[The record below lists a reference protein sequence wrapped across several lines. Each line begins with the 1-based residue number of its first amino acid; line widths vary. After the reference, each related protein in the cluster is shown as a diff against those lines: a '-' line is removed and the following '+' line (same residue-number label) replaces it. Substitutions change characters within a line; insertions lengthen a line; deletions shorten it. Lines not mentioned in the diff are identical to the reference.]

1 MTDPQG
7 PAEHPAI
14 AFDHSAVS
22 GEFVTLDGE
31 EMYCI
36 SGFEVMPAFL
46 VSIVSDSDHWLY
58 VSSNGGLSAGRVE
71 AERCLFPYETDD
83 RLYRSGGSTGPFTN
97 LRVTLPNGRQAYW
110 EPFTEWA
117 DLEHIHRNLYKHI
130 TGNSIVF
137 EEVHDDLALTFRYR
151 WSTSSAYGFIRT
163 ATLERHPGSEAKTV
177 EILDGL
183 LNIMPANVPLGLQQ
197 SSSTLVEAYR
207 RNEVDPATN
216 LAVFSLESR
225 ISDRPEPAESL
236 RANIA
241 WVTGLEDP
249 RIVLSAYRIPAF
261 SQGQHLEG
269 QRITKGRRGH
279 YLVTTS
285 IDLEATP
292 TKTWSIVADVYQTQ
306 NQIEFLRSR
315 LLNEPALAADVAEQ
329 VDQGTV
335 RLRQLIDSADANQ
348 CTADRMA
355 TAHHFANTLFNS
367 MRGGVFADG
376 CCIPVGDFAQFLQ
389 SRNRLVSRAH
399 AEWLLT
405 LGSQIDYRDLLTKSS
420 QRNDPDLERLCYE
433 YLPLTFS
440 RRHGDP
446 SRPWNRFTIRVKH
459 DDGTPI
465 LDYQGNWRDIF
476 QNWEALCYSFPEFFE
491 GVIAKFVNASTVDG
505 FNPYRITRDGI
516 DWEVPEPDDPW
527 SNIGYWGDHQ
537 IVYLL
542 RLLEA
547 AEAFRPG
554 ALENLLEREIFSY
567 ADVPYRLRP
576 YEAIVR
582 NSKDTIEYD
591 PRLARHVEERT
602 AIVGSDGKLATTS
615 DGSIYHVNLAEKLL
629 VPALAKLANLV
640 VDGGIWMNTQRPE
653 WNDGNN
659 ALVGNG
665 LSMVTLSY
673 LRRYLGFC
681 ERLFTALA
689 GETFVVSVEVAEWLT
704 ETERILSTYQDRLEQ
719 TSISDRR
726 RKRLLDA
733 LGTAFDEYRMK
744 VYNGFSGKTTVDSR
758 TVIELC
764 RTGSAYADHS
774 IRANR
779 TPGGLYHSYNLVS
792 FQEGAREAS
801 IEHLAEMLEGQV
813 AAISSGILSSE
824 EVLSVVDALFAS
836 SLYRSDQQSFTL
848 YPAKELPSFLDKNV
862 IPAES
867 VEDNPLLSALVD
879 TGDSSVVV
887 RDALGAY
894 RFAPALVSSAE
905 LMAALDR
912 LSELPKWTELVSVHR
927 VEVSNAYEGVFQHKS
942 FTGRSGSMYKYEG
955 IGSIYWHMVAKL
967 LLAVQE
973 AFWRARTEGEPAE
986 KLGAL
991 AEAYYRVR
999 HGLSSDKTPGRYG
1012 AFPMD
1017 PYSHSPAHMGAQQP
1031 GMTGQVKEEVLTRWG
1046 ELGVRIDGGKLVF
1059 DPILLRRRE
1068 FLVEERE
1075 WQHDYTPGRAAPI
1088 TLPPNSLG
1096 FTYCQVP
1103 IVYRLVKGPGSVTV
1117 TLTDGRESTFGELQ
1131 LDRETSRA
1139 VFERRRAVHRIE
1151 VLVPE
1156 SAITLS

>member
-7 PAEHPAI
+7 PAGHPAI

-22 GEFVTLDGE
+22 GGFVTLDGE
-31 EMYCI
+31 EVYRI

-46 VSIVSDSDHWLY
+46 ISVVSDSDHWMY
-58 VSSNGGLSAGRVE
+58 VSSNGGLSAGRV
-71 AERCLFPYETDD
+71 APERCLFPYETDD

-97 LRVTLPNGRQAYW
+97 LRVTLTDGRQAYW

-137 EEVHDDLALTFRYR
+137 EEVHHDLALTFRYR

-163 ATLERHPGSEAKTV
+163 ATLERHAGSAARTV

-183 LNIMPANVPLGLQQ
+183 LNVMPANVPLGLQQ

-216 LAVFSLESR
+216 LAIFSLESR

-261 SQGQHLEG
+261 SQGRHLEG

-292 TKTWSIVADVYQTQ
+292 TKSWSIVADVHQTQ

-315 LLNEPALAADVAEQ
+315 LLNEPDLAADVAEQ
-329 VDQGTV
+329 VDRGTV
-335 RLRQLIDSADANQ
+335 RLRRLIDSADANQ

-376 CCIPVGDFAQFLQ
+376 CCISVDDFTRFLN
-389 SRNRLVSRAH
+389 SRNRPVSRAH
-399 AEWLLT
+399 ADWLMA
-405 LGSQIDYRDLLTKSS
+405 LGDRIDYRDLLSKSS
-420 QRNDPDLERLCYE
+420 QRKDPDLERLCYE

-446 SRPWNRFTIRVKH
+446 SRPWNRFAIRVEH

-476 QNWEALCYSFPEFFE
+476 QNWEALCFSFPEFFE

-505 FNPYRITRDGI
+505 FNPYRITREGI

-547 AEAFRPG
+547 AEAFQPG
-554 ALENLLEREIFSY
+554 TLESLLKREIFSY
-567 ADVPYRLRP
+567 ANVPYRLRP

-591 PRLARHVEERT
+591 HQLDRHVEERT
-602 AIVGSDGKLATTS
+602 TIVGSDGKLVATP

-665 LSMVTLSY
+665 LSMVTLAY
-673 LRRYLGFC
+673 LRRYLAFC
-681 ERLFTALA
+681 ERLFTARA
-689 GETFVVSVEVAEWLT
+689 GNTFIVSVEVAEWLT
-704 ETERILSTYQDRLEQ
+704 ETQRILSAYEDRLEE

-733 LGTAFDEYRMK
+733 LGTAFDEYRMR

-764 RTGSAYADHS
+764 RAGRAYADHS
-774 IRANR
+774 IRANG
-779 TPGGLYHSYNLVS
+779 TPSGLYHSYNLVN
-792 FQEGAREAS
+792 FQDGTREAS
-801 IEHLAEMLEGQV
+801 IGHLAEMLEGQV
-813 AAISSGILSSE
+813 AVISSGVLSSD
-824 EVLSVVDALFAS
+824 EVLGVVDALFAS

-848 YPAKELPSFLDKNV
+848 YPTRELPSFLNRNV
-862 IPAES
+862 IPAETVKS
-867 VEDNPLLSALVD
+867 NPLLNALLD
-879 TGDSSVVV
+879 AGDSSVVV
-887 RDALGAY
+887 RDVLGTY
-894 RFAPALVSSAE
+894 RFAPSLISSAE
-905 LMAALDR
+905 LTAALDR
-912 LSELPKWTELVSVHR
+912 LSEHSEWTELVATHR
-927 VEVSNAYEGVFQHKS
+927 VEISTAYEAVFHHKS

-973 AFWRARTEGEPAE
+973 AFWRARVAEEPAE
-986 KLGAL
+986 KLEAL
-991 AEAYYRVR
+991 AAAYYRVR
-999 HGLSSDKTPGRYG
+999 QGLSSDKTPSQYG

-1046 ELGVRIDGGKLVF
+1046 ELGVRIDDGKLAF

-1075 WQHDYTPGRAAPI
+1075 WQHDYTPGRAGTI
-1088 TLPPNSLG
+1088 TLPTGSLG
-1096 FTYCQVP
+1096 FTYCRVP
-1103 IVYRLVKGPGSVTV
+1103 IIYRLVDGSASVTV
-1117 TLTDGRESTFGELQ
+1117 THADGTESSFTELQ

-1139 VFERRRAVHRIE
+1139 IFERRSSVHRIE
-1151 VLVPE
+1151 VMVPQT
-1156 SAITLS
+1156 AITLS